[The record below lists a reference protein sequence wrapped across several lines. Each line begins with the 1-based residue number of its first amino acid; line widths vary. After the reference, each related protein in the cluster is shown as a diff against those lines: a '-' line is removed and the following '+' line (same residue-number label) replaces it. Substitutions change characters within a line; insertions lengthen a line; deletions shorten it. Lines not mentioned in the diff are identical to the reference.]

1 MVFCIIALPVFLV
14 LGIFS
19 MRYRLL
25 AKEAFD
31 CIFKMAT
38 FRPCHSRIDQRMKSG
53 ISGRLMKSHPGIARF
68 TYRNFKILSW
78 IFVILIIGSLV
89 FSVWGVVNYAVYG
102 NCNGPVPDSF
112 CVYKGLEDGLNPDK
126 IEGAVQ
132 CDPSEYSALENG
144 TSG

>member
-25 AKEAFD
+25 AREAFD
-31 CIFKMAT
+31 CIFRMAT
-38 FRPCHSRIDQRMKSG
+38 LRPCHSRVDQRIKSG
-53 ISGRLMKSHPGIARF
+53 LSGRLMKTHPGLAKF
-68 TYRNFKILSW
+68 AYKNFKLLSW
-78 IFVILIIGSLV
+78 IFVIILMGSLV
-89 FSVWGVVNYAVYG
+89 FSAWGIVNYAVYG

-112 CVYKGLEDGLNPDK
+112 CVYSEIEKGLGPEK

-132 CDPSEYSALENG
+132 CDPKEYSALENG